1 MDFVAFDLET
11 TGIRADQSDIVEIGA
26 VKFIDG
32 HPHDP
37 FGTLV
42 NPGRPIPAD
51 ATQVNGITDDMVRG
65 QPPVEN
71 ILTDLADYC
80 GDLPLVAHNA
90 RFDYSFLKAA
100 IVKHQAKAPGGV
112 VLDSVI
118 SVWWPAVFTG
128 RPRMRFTA
136 DASSCRSWNTSSAAA
151 TRPACT
157 TCWSCAA
164 RNPCSSPYSA
174 RLPSSSACFSACARR
189 IPLTERVLQ
198 YALHR
203 QP

>member
-112 VLDSVI
+112 VLDSFRHFGLVAGRFHRATEDALYCGRVFLQI
-118 SVWWPAVFTG
+118 LEYLERGGHPAGVHDLLELCGKKPMQFPVF
-128 RPRMRFTA
+128 
-136 DASSCRSWNTSSAAA
+136 
-151 TRPACT
+151 RPA
-157 TCWSCAA
+157 
-164 RNPCSSPYSA
+164 PQQ
-174 RLPSSSACFSACARR
+174 LGLF
-189 IPLTERVLQ
+189 
-198 YALHR
+198 
-203 QP
+203 